1 MYCSTPISAQISV
14 HSYPKGAG
22 YPPWDVSGK
31 YGSCFP
37 RQCTEIDVHSV
48 VNHIVEE
55 LSSGLMK
62 VNDAGV
68 TLCEK
73 PVIYTTG
80 SCLSLLSIIFI
91 ILFELLLSFS
101 RNMY

>member
-1 MYCSTPISAQISV
+1 MYCSTPISAPITV
-14 HSYPKGAG
+14 HIHPEDVG
-22 YPPWDVSGK
+22 YPLSGK

-37 RQCTEIDVHSV
+37 LQCTETDVHSV
-48 VNHIVEE
+48 VSLIVEE

-62 VNDAGV
+62 VNNGGV

-80 SCLSLLSIIFI
+80 SYLFYSLYCH
-91 ILFELLLSFS
+91 LFSKKGVT
-101 RNMY
+101 